1 MKTVVKFTNL
11 IRGGNKALS
20 HRKFREFLQQ
30 TESSYGD
37 LLLHSEVRWL
47 SAGKC
52 LERFFALR
60 SEIPIFLIE
69 NVKAN
74 TAGLKNLLHDPEFL
88 RVLAFLS
95 DITGHLNDLNLKL
108 QEKEQT
114 VSNLFGYIN
123 GFRNKLKIFKVS
135 VEKNDLAH
143 FHACKELAE
152 KLEND
157 NESDF
162 SVFAS
167 NIENIKQ
174 EFNSRFA
181 DFEDMRDSIVLFNN
195 PLGINIEDQ
204 PTQFQLELCDLQAD
218 PFLQTRV
225 EKGLEFF
232 KFVSFDRFPTLC
244 DFGLK
249 MTSMSGSTYLCE
261 SAVSNMTFT
270 KSRYRSSL
278 ADGSLQHLHFLLI
291 CLIGS

>member
-1 MKTVVKFTNL
+1 MTGKQNGLAGLLRQSGVNCPLLHCIIHQEAPCGKSIKQSCVMKTFVKTTNL
-11 IRGGNKALS
+11 IRGGNKTLS

-30 TESSYGD
+30 IELSYGD

-74 TAGLKNLLHDPEFL
+74 TAGLENQLHDPEIL
-88 RVLAFLS
+88 RELDFLS
-95 DITGHLNDLNLKL
+95 DITGHLNDLNMKL
-108 QEKEQT
+108 QGKLF

-135 VEKNDLAH
+135 LENNDLAH
-143 FHACKELAE
+143 FHACKDLAE

-157 NESDF
+157 NGSDF

-167 NIENIKQ
+167 NIENITQ

-195 PLGINIEDQ
+195 PLGVNIEDQ
-204 PTQFQLELCDLQAD
+204 PTQFQLELCDLQAH

-225 EKGLEFF
+225 GKGLEFF
-232 KFVSFDRFPTLC
+232 K
-244 DFGLK
+244 
-249 MTSMSGSTYLCE
+249 
-261 SAVSNMTFT
+261 
-270 KSRYRSSL
+270 
-278 ADGSLQHLHFLLI
+278 LL
-291 CLIGS
+291 